1 MKAPHPPAPVVLLVE
16 DEAGIRRFV
25 RGAAPR
31 SAGPADHP
39 DEPARARTTGDEGT
53 GLGLALVR
61 AIIEVHGGSVAAHN
75 RPSRGACFTLRMPFP
90 PQPEPPPPEAPALTT
105 SRNT

>member
-1 MKAPHPPAPVVLLVE
+1 
-16 DEAGIRRFV
+16 
-25 RGAAPR
+25 
-31 SAGPADHP
+31 P

-75 RPSRGACFTLRMPFP
+75 RASGGACFTLQMPLP